1 MKQKGKAGLFFLSC
15 YLLLFCCSSPLTSL
29 FLFHVFCIVLSP
41 IYPNI
46 KTDASSRTNDR
57 PMYSTWFF
65 FGLYDLVFFKM
76 HKLLLASGINC
87 LHVYL
92 FPRLPIYPIPGWKD
106 GWWPSTPDWQPLQTP
121 TRVKK
126 RQKEWS
132 DHQDAHHPHACITL
146 ITKTII
152 TTNILITTAF
162 SPALRPSLKD
172 RKSDHWPQRGRKGAL
187 GIFSMLFRVVDYW
200 RCIINTCNT
209 WYQNVI
215 LRRHDRK

>member
-1 MKQKGKAGLFFLSC
+1 MREEKDSETERVRERESRTLFASVVIC
-15 YLLLFCCSSPLTSL
+15 YCFVAQALWPPFS
-29 FLFHVFCIVLSP
+29 FFHVFCIVLSP

-46 KTDASSRTNDR
+46 KTDASSQTNDR

-126 RQKEWS
+126 RRKEWP

-152 TTNILITTAF
+152 ITNILITTAF
-162 SPALRPSLKD
+162 SPVSRPSLKD
-172 RKSDHWPQRGRKGAL
+172 RKSDH
-187 GIFSMLFRVVDYW
+187 
-200 RCIINTCNT
+200 
-209 WYQNVI
+209 
-215 LRRHDRK
+215 